1 MKKFFKQG
9 NKGFT
14 LIELL
19 VVIAILGT
27 LAAVVVLNVT
37 QFIGSG
43 KTEARATEQ
52 AQIQLAV
59 GMWMYDNSSYVS
71 FPGDTVA
78 AGGKGTLLGTKYLVT
93 NSNCRYV
100 IPLGGV
106 VASGDN
112 CIK

>member
-37 QFIGSG
+37 KFIGEG
-43 KTEARATEQ
+43 ETQ
-52 AQIQLAV
+52 ANDTDLANV
-59 GMWMYDNSSYVS
+59 QTAVAAYMYDSS
-71 FPGDTVA
+71 GHVA
-78 AGGKGTLLGTKYLVT
+78 PTSLTDLTPYMINTPKCAYTF
-93 NSNCRYV
+93 
-100 IPLGGV
+100 
-106 VASGDN
+106 SGSKAIRGICN
-112 CIK
+112 

>member
-37 QFIGSG
+37 QFMG
-43 KTEARATEQ
+43 KGHEEADATER
-52 AQIQLAV
+52 ANIQTAVAAYMYENGGSAPQSGITAGDPSPLGAYLLTSPNCSYSIDATTGAV
-59 GMWMYDNSSYVS
+59 GT
-71 FPGDTVA
+71 PG
-78 AGGKGTLLGTKYLVT
+78 
-93 NSNCRYV
+93 S
-100 IPLGGV
+100 
-106 VASGDN
+106 

>member
-43 KTEARATEQ
+43 KTETRATEQ

-59 GMWMYDNSSYVS
+59 GMWMYDNSSYIS
-71 FPGDTVA
+71 FPGDTVT
-78 AGGKGTLLGTKYLVT
+78 AGSRGTLLGNKYLIT
-93 NSNCRYV
+93 TSNCTYV

-106 VASGDN
+106 VPAGSG
-112 CIK
+112 CQK

>member
-1 MKKFFKQG
+1 MKKFFKYG

-37 QFIGSG
+37 KFIGSG
-43 KTEARATEQ
+43 RTESQATERHNVQ
-52 AQIQLAV
+52 TAV
-59 GMWMYDNSSYVS
+59 VAYMYDNPTVTS
-71 FPGDTVA
+71 FPATTVTK
-78 AGGKGTLLGTKYLVT
+78 GGSSGILATYLLTPT
-93 NSNCRYV
+93 NCTYA

-106 VASGDN
+106 VPASTD
-112 CIK
+112 CLK